1 MMKNSKEAKAR
12 IKINKLL
19 EESGWRFED
28 DNNIK
33 ANIKLEENIKF
44 KDCDNDFENSQ
55 THDGRR
61 GAIDFLL
68 LDKDKRPLVVVEAK
82 REAIDPLSA
91 KEQARNYAKN
101 VGARFIILSNGNL
114 HYFWDTKH
122 GNPETISRFPTQES
136 LTQYKKYIP
145 NPLELA
151 QTIIDENYII
161 ATQMPS
167 YSSDPSFLNQSTK
180 NNFLQKNNLKQLRPY
195 QVQAIKALQNIAQNG
210 GQRFLFE
217 MATGTGKTLTSA
229 AVIKL
234 FLKSGNARRV
244 LFLVDRLELEE
255 QARKDFERYL
265 KADYAVMVYK
275 KNRDSWASAK
285 IVIST
290 VQTFLAGDRYKKEF
304 SPTDFEL
311 VISDE
316 AHRSIG
322 GNSRAIFEYF
332 VGYKLGLTATPK
344 NYLRGFDS
352 ADSQSQREYER
363 RLLIDTYKTFD
374 CEPGSPTFSY
384 GLELGANEG
393 YLIKPTTV
401 DARTEITTQLLS
413 EEGYAVFN
421 ETENGETIEE
431 VYNKRHFEKKFFNEE
446 TNIAMCQTLIDN
458 GLYDPIAKQVGVNLF
473 GKTIVFC
480 VSQAHSARITN
491 ILNKIALEKWPS
503 VYGDSSF
510 AIQVSSQ
517 VQDAQQMSINF
528 ANNQLNGRVI
538 NPEGYESSKT
548 RITVTVGMMTT
559 GYDCPDILNLALMRP
574 VFSPS
579 DFVQI
584 KGRGTRKHRFEYN
597 DYKNDPIIEQKTKF
611 KLFDFFAS
619 CEYFEKDFNYDEVKP
634 LPKISSK
641 KSSDQESNHQE
652 KSTQPIDLGAS
663 DKLKT
668 IQESAEGV
676 IMRIDREGFKK
687 VIKEDIVD
695 NEILKNLWQNGDE
708 QEAENFVKKYIFD
721 KPKNFFNLEKIRKIF
736 EVDRRIS
743 VKEFLQYAFGD
754 KDKFESKD
762 ELLELEWEKFVDIH
776 GIDQEN
782 YQATKN
788 FFKAYIVDEEV
799 REIIKKNEPQR
810 FNFCHSFD
818 FEDYQSLNNYKNI
831 VPQYVQDYAVHL
843 TNINI

>member
-1 MMKNSKEAKAR
+1 MTKEAKAR

-19 EESGWRFED
+19 EEAGWRFED
-28 DNNIK
+28 DGNIK

-82 REAIDPLSA
+82 KESIDPLSA

-101 VGARFIILSNGNL
+101 IGARFVILSNGNL

-151 QTIIDENYII
+151 QTPVDENYII

-195 QVQAIKALQNIAQNG
+195 QLQAIKALQNVAQNG
-210 GQRFLFE
+210 KQRFLFE

-234 FLKSGNARRV
+234 FLKSGNAHRV

-255 QARKDFERYL
+255 QAKKDFERYL

-275 KNRDSWASAK
+275 KNRDSWAKASV
-285 IVIST
+285 VIST

-322 GNSRAIFEYF
+322 GNSRAVFEYF

-352 ADSQSQREYER
+352 EDSQSQREYER
-363 RLLIDTYKTFD
+363 RLLIDTYKTFG
-374 CEPGSPTFSY
+374 CEPGNPTFSY

-413 EEGYAVFN
+413 EEGYAVLKEN
-421 ETENGETIEE
+421 EDGETIEE

-446 TNIAMCQTLIDN
+446 TNIAMCQALIDN
-458 GLYDPIAKQVGVNLF
+458 GLFDPVAKQVGVNLF

-480 VSQAHSARITN
+480 VSQKHATRITN
-491 ILNKIALEKWPS
+491 ILNKIALAKWPN

-510 AIQVSSQ
+510 AIQISSQ
-517 VQDAQQMSINF
+517 VQDAQQMTINF
-528 ANNQLNGRVI
+528 ANNRLNGKVN

-548 RITVTVGMMTT
+548 RIAVTVGMMTT

-584 KGRGTRKHRFEYN
+584 KGRGTRKNRFEYN

-611 KLFDFFAS
+611 KFFDFFAS
-619 CEYFEKDFNYDEVKP
+619 CEYFEKEFEYDEVKP

-641 KSSDQESNHQE
+641 KSLDQESNHQE
-652 KSTQPIDLGAS
+652 KSSQLIDLGAS

-668 IQESAEGV
+668 FQESAEGV

-687 VIKEDIVD
+687 VIKEDIID

-736 EVDRRIS
+736 EVDRKIS

-754 KDKFESKD
+754 KEKFETKD

-776 GIDQEN
+776 HLNQE
-782 YQATKN
+782 YYFIAKD
-788 FFKAYIVDEEV
+788 FFKAYITDEEV
-799 REIIKKNEPQR
+799 RNIIKTN
-810 FNFCHSFD
+810 NLSLLNNCASFD
-818 FEDYQSLNNYKNI
+818 FHDYKKLDKYKSI
-831 VPQYVQDYAVHL
+831 VPEYINDYAIHL
-843 TNINI
+843 TNL

>member
-1 MMKNSKEAKAR
+1 MKKDSKEAKAR

-19 EESGWRFED
+19 EEAGWRFED
-28 DNNIK
+28 DNNFK
-33 ANIKLEENIKF
+33 ANIELEENVKF
-44 KDCDNDFENSQ
+44 KDCDDDFENSQ
-55 THDGRR
+55 TRDGRR

-101 VGARFIILSNGNL
+101 IGARFIILSNGNL
-114 HYFWDTKH
+114 HYFWDTNH

-322 GNSRAIFEYF
+322 GNSRAVFEYF
-332 VGYKLGLTATPK
+332 VGYKLGLTS
-344 NYLRGFDS
+344 R
-352 ADSQSQREYER
+352 
-363 RLLIDTYKTFD
+363 
-374 CEPGSPTFSY
+374 
-384 GLELGANEG
+384 
-393 YLIKPTTV
+393 
-401 DARTEITTQLLS
+401 
-413 EEGYAVFN
+413 
-421 ETENGETIEE
+421 
-431 VYNKRHFEKKFFNEE
+431 
-446 TNIAMCQTLIDN
+446 
-458 GLYDPIAKQVGVNLF
+458 
-473 GKTIVFC
+473 
-480 VSQAHSARITN
+480 
-491 ILNKIALEKWPS
+491 
-503 VYGDSSF
+503 
-510 AIQVSSQ
+510 
-517 VQDAQQMSINF
+517 
-528 ANNQLNGRVI
+528 
-538 NPEGYESSKT
+538 
-548 RITVTVGMMTT
+548 
-559 GYDCPDILNLALMRP
+559 
-574 VFSPS
+574 
-579 DFVQI
+579 
-584 KGRGTRKHRFEYN
+584 
-597 DYKNDPIIEQKTKF
+597 
-611 KLFDFFAS
+611 
-619 CEYFEKDFNYDEVKP
+619 
-634 LPKISSK
+634 ISSK
-641 KSSDQESNHQE
+641 SIYSMKNVSFEEN
-652 KSTQPIDLGAS
+652 
-663 DKLKT
+663 KT
-668 IQESAEGV
+668 FNKRRV
-676 IMRIDREGFKK
+676 
-687 VIKEDIVD
+687 
-695 NEILKNLWQNGDE
+695 
-708 QEAENFVKKYIFD
+708 ENF
-721 KPKNFFNLEKIRKIF
+721 
-736 EVDRRIS
+736 
-743 VKEFLQYAFGD
+743 
-754 KDKFESKD
+754 
-762 ELLELEWEKFVDIH
+762 
-776 GIDQEN
+776 
-782 YQATKN
+782 
-788 FFKAYIVDEEV
+788 
-799 REIIKKNEPQR
+799 IKKKR
-810 FNFCHSFD
+810 S
-818 FEDYQSLNNYKNI
+818 S
-831 VPQYVQDYAVHL
+831 
-843 TNINI
+843 T